1 MKFVKLG
8 AKQIVLID
16 INLNALQE
24 TKQKL
29 EDAVVENNTRTNI
42 MIVQADLSKEET
54 TTKAMN
60 GIISKVGNITI
71 LINNAG
77 IVTGKKIVDSPPR
90 LMKLTMAVNIEAH

>member
-1 MKFVKLG
+1 MLPSLLAKDVSNDTVLITGGAGGLGALMAMKFVKLG

-54 TTKAMN
+54 TTKKKRK
-60 GIISKVGNITI
+60 SKT
-71 LINNAG
+71 
-77 IVTGKKIVDSPPR
+77 
-90 LMKLTMAVNIEAH
+90 

>member
-1 MKFVKLG
+1 MKLG

-60 GIISKVGNITI
+60 DIISKVGNITNRNFY
-71 LINNAG
+71 L
-77 IVTGKKIVDSPPR
+77 R
-90 LMKLTMAVNIEAH
+90 KLQMEL